1 MLIHFPISYVG
12 SIKFSNDLYV
22 MGPESYALSIPVV
35 TNKPPILFVD
45 NIIGHSQDVQILNHV
60 LMETQN
66 NNDNLTL
73 AAILDSENKS

>member
-1 MLIHFPISYVG
+1 
-12 SIKFSNDLYV
+12 

-45 NIIGHSQDVQILNHV
+45 NIIVHSQDVQILNHV